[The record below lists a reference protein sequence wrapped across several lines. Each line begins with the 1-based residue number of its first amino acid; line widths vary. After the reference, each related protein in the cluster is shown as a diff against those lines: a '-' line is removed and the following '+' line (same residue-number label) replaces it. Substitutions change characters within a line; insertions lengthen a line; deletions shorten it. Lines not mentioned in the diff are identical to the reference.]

1 MFNTENL
8 LKDLKA
14 SVVVFLVAL
23 PLCLGISL
31 ASEAPL
37 FSGILA
43 GIIGGIIIGFLSKS
57 HTSVSGP
64 AAGLTVIVLT
74 AAQTLGD
81 FYTLTLAVMIGGIL
95 QILFGLFRA
104 GKIGGYF
111 PNSVIKGMLAA
122 IGLILILKQFPH
134 LLGFDST
141 IIGDDAFVQK
151 DKLNT
156 FSTIVIAVKNLNW
169 AALIISVLSL
179 VIMIFWEIQA
189 KKGKKIF
196 NFIPGALVSVLAGI
210 LINEFLFSKSS
221 FFFLAK
227 EHLVILPNEKGLSS
241 FFATFRMPNWDAITN
256 PLVYKSAFTLAIV
269 ASLETLLSVEAVDK
283 LDPHKRV
290 SNKNQELMAQGAGN
304 IISGLIGG
312 LPVTSVIVRSSANIA
327 SGGATKLTSIMH
339 GFWLFLAVVFIPRF
353 LELIPLASL
362 AAVLILV
369 GYKLCTP
376 SLFKEMLAKGK
387 QQFIPFIVTILAIL
401 FTDLLIGI
409 LIGLVVGFIFVIIS
423 SSSKS
428 IVLVNNK
435 SDYLIRFLKDVS
447 FLNKPVMKK
456 LLDGIPN
463 NSSLIIDGSNPVDID
478 NDIIVIIEEFLE
490 VCKERNI
497 DCEIIKESTAI
508 NPFFK
513 S

>member
-8 LKDLKA
+8 LSDLKA
-14 SVVVFLVAL
+14 SIVVFLVAL

-31 ASEAPL
+31 ASGAPS

-43 GIIGGIIIGFLSKS
+43 GIIGGIIIGFLSS
-57 HTSVSGP
+57 SNTSVSGP

-81 FYTLTLAVMIGGIL
+81 FYTLTLAVLIAGIL
-95 QILFGLFRA
+95 QILLGLVRA
-104 GKIGGYF
+104 GNIGGYF

-122 IGLILILKQFPH
+122 IGLILILKQIPH
-134 LLGFDST
+134 FIGFDSS

-156 FSTIVIAVKNLNW
+156 FSALVIAVKNLNW
-169 AALIISVLSL
+169 AALIISVSSL
-179 VIMIFWEIQA
+179 LIMIFWDIQA
-189 KKGKKIF
+189 KKRKPF
-196 NFIPGALVSVLAGI
+196 FQFIPGPLVAVISGI
-210 LINEFLFSKSS
+210 LICEFLFSKSS
-221 FFFLAK
+221 IFFLAK
-227 EHLVILPNEKGLSS
+227 EHFVKLPNDNGLSS
-241 FFATFRMPNWDAITN
+241 FFGQFRMPNWAAITN
-256 PLVYKSAFTLAIV
+256 PLVYKSAITLAIV
-269 ASLETLLSVEAVDK
+269 ASLETLLSIEAVDK

-304 IISGLIGG
+304 IFSGLIGG
-312 LPVTSVIVRSSANIA
+312 LPVTSVIVRSSANIS
-327 SGGATKLTSIMH
+327 SGGASKFTAILH

-362 AAVLILV
+362 ASILILV
-369 GYKLCTP
+369 GYKLCPP
-376 SLFKEMLAKGK
+376 SLLRDMFAKGK
-387 QQFIPFIVTILAIL
+387 QQFIPFVVTILTIL

-409 LIGLVVGFIFVIIS
+409 SIGLVVGFIFVIIS
-423 SSSKS
+423 NHIHS
-428 IVLVNNK
+428 IVMVHNN
-435 SDYLIRFLKDVS
+435 SNYLIRFLKDVS
-447 FLNKPVMKK
+447 FLKKPVMKK

-463 NSSLIIDGSNPVDID
+463 NSSLIIDGSNPVEID

-497 DCEIIKESTAI
+497 DCEIVKESTAI
-508 NPFFK
+508 SPFFK